1 MHFIFIYSEINSKAH
16 LMRKP
21 NDGSVNTNVL
31 AYQIISQNLKVYI
44 LQKTIGH
51 LTCSKLKHHSDLY
64 FLYIPSKL
72 GVSNCILSFR
82 VFVAELLLPARH
94 F

>member
-31 AYQIISQNLKVYI
+31 AYQIISQNLKVYFFTADNWTFD
-44 LQKTIGH
+44 L
-51 LTCSKLKHHSDLY
+51 LKAQT
-64 FLYIPSKL
+64 P
-72 GVSNCILSFR
+72 
-82 VFVAELLLPARH
+82 
-94 F
+94 